1 MTMPNQAQVVII
13 GGGIIGCSIAYHLTE
28 LGWKDVVLIEKG
40 VLTSGSTWHAAGLV
54 GQLRSS
60 RSVTRM
66 LGYSVDLYKR
76 LEEETGQSTGWKESG
91 CLRLAC
97 NENRM
102 MELRRGVTTAR
113 SFGLDMHM
121 ISPKEAQDL
130 FPIMDGTNVIGAAFM
145 PSDGE
150 ADPSGLTQ
158 ALAKGA
164 RNRGANIQ
172 EETCVT
178 GFEFANDRIVAVE
191 TDKGRI
197 ACEVVVNAAG
207 MWAAELG
214 RMAGVNVPLIP
225 VQHQYLITE
234 AINNLPSNLPT
245 VRDPDNLLYYKQ
257 EGAGLVMGG
266 YEPDPIP
273 WALNG
278 IPKDFNQ
285 ELLDS
290 DFDHFE
296 SITQAA
302 VERTP
307 CLETAG
313 IRKLVNGPEA
323 FTPDGNCI
331 LGPAPELENFF
342 VAAGFNAFGIAS
354 GGGAGR
360 MVAEWIVNG
369 EPSLDIWPLDIRRFG
384 EHNDREYTRDRS
396 LELYGKHY
404 TIGWP
409 FEEHDTG
416 RGIKHS
422 RLYERLKEQGAVFG
436 SKFGWERPNWF
447 APKGVDPVDELSFE
461 LPNWFEHV
469 GEEHRAARE
478 HVVLID
484 QSSFSKF
491 EVEGP
496 GAAIFLNRLAANNID
511 KPAGAVTYTQLCNE
525 RGGVESDLTIART
538 GDEKFFVVTGTAF
551 GTHDLHW
558 IQRHM
563 PIDGSV
569 SIRDI
574 TLEHAMIN
582 VCGPNARALLE
593 RVSNDDLSNDGFPFA
608 QCREIVIAQVPVLA
622 SRVTYVGELGYELYL
637 ASDDVAQVY
646 DQLWVAGQD
655 LGIANAGYRAIESL
669 RLEKGY
675 RYWSAEV
682 TPEYTPYESGLGFC
696 VDLSNDDFIGQEALV
711 AAKEQGPQRKMCCF
725 TIDGDEKLLLR
736 GGETILR
743 DGQVLGVVTSGGYG
757 YTVGK
762 TIAYGF
768 IPIEHTKHT
777 DSFTIEVYTESYPAT
792 RRVGALYDPKRE
804 RILA

>member
-1 MTMPNQAQVVII
+1 MREEAQVVII
-13 GGGIIGCSIAYHLTE
+13 GGGIIGCSVAYHLTQ
-28 LGWKDVVLIEKG
+28 LGWRDVILIEKG

-54 GQLRSS
+54 GQLRSN

-66 LGYSVDLYKR
+66 LGHSVELYKR
-76 LEEETGQSTGWKESG
+76 LEEETGQATGWKESG

-97 NENRM
+97 TEARM
-102 MELRRGVTTAR
+102 LELRRGVTTAR

-130 FPIMDGTNVIGAAFM
+130 FPIMDGSDVLGAAFM

-150 ADPSGLTQ
+150 ADPSGLTL

-164 RNRGANIQ
+164 RARATEIH

-178 GFEFANDRIVAVE
+178 GFEIVDDRVVAVE
-191 TDKGRI
+191 TNKGRV

-225 VQHQYLITE
+225 VQHQYLISE
-234 AINNLPSNLPT
+234 EIAGMPADLPT
-245 VRDPDNLLYYKQ
+245 VRDPDNLLYYKK
-257 EGAGLVMGG
+257 ESAGLVMGG
-266 YEPDPIP
+266 YEPNPIP
-273 WALNG
+273 WALKG

-285 ELLDS
+285 ELLKS

-296 SITQAA
+296 CISRAA
-302 VERTP
+302 VKRTP
-307 CLETAG
+307 CLETTG
-313 IRKLVNGPEA
+313 VRKLVNGPEA

-331 LGPAPELENFF
+331 LGPAPERRNFF

-360 MVAEWIVNG
+360 MIAEWIVDG

-384 EHNDREYTRDRS
+384 AHNGTDYTRDRS
-396 LELYGKHY
+396 LELYAKHY
-404 TIGWP
+404 TIAWP
-409 FEEHDTG
+409 YEEHDTG
-416 RGIKHS
+416 RNIKRS
-422 RLYERLKEQGAVFG
+422 ALYDHLKKQGAVFG

-447 APKGVDPVDELSFE
+447 APERVEAKDTLSFG

-469 GEEHRAARE
+469 GNEHRAARE
-478 HVVLID
+478 GVVLID

-496 GAAIFLNRLAANNID
+496 GALAFLNRIAANTID
-511 KPAGAVTYTQLCNE
+511 RPVGSVTYTQLCNE
-525 RGGVESDLTIART
+525 RGGVESDLTIARVA
-538 GDEKFFVVTGTAF
+538 DDRFFIVTGTAF
-551 GTHDLHW
+551 GTHDFVW
-558 IQRHM
+558 IHDHL
-563 PIDGSV
+563 PTDGSV
-569 SIRDI
+569 
-574 TLEHAMIN
+574 TLLDSTSSRAMLN
-582 VCGPNARALLE
+582 VCGPNARRLLE
-593 RVSNDDLSNDGFPFA
+593 CVSHDDLTNAAFPFG
-608 QCREIVIAQVPVLA
+608 QCHEITLGSIPVLA
-622 SRVTYVGELGYELYL
+622 SRVTYIGELGYELYL
-637 ASDDVAQVY
+637 PTEHAVELY
-646 DQLWVAGQD
+646 TLLWEIGHD

-682 TPEYTPYESGLGFC
+682 TPDYTPYESGLGFC
-696 VDLSNDDFIGQEALV
+696 VDLTKDDFIGREALV
-711 AAKEQGPQRKMCCF
+711 KAKELGPERRMCCF
-725 TIDGDEKLLLR
+725 TLDGDETLLLR

-743 DGQVLGVVTSGGYG
+743 DGKVLGVVTSGGYG

-768 IPIEHTKHT
+768 IPTEYLKHT
-777 DSFTIEVYTESYPAT
+777 EGFSIEVYTETYPAT
-792 RRVGALYDPKRE
+792 RHVGALYDPKRA

>member
-1 MTMPNQAQVVII
+1 MRDQAQVVIV

-28 LGWKDVVLIEKG
+28 LGWRDVVLIEKG

-66 LGYSVDLYKR
+66 LGHSVELYKR
-76 LEEETGQSTGWKESG
+76 LEKETGQATGWKESG

-97 NENRM
+97 SEARM
-102 MELRRGVTTAR
+102 LELRGGVTTAR

-121 ISPKEAQDL
+121 ISRQEAQEL
-130 FPIMDGTNVIGAAFM
+130 FPIMDSSDVLGAAFM

-164 RNRGANIQ
+164 RSRGAEIH
-172 EETCVT
+172 ETTSVT
-178 GFEFANDRIVAVE
+178 GFEIVNDRVTAVE

-197 ACEVVVNAAG
+197 TCEVVVNAAG

-214 RMAGVNVPLIP
+214 RMAGVNAPLIP

-234 AINNLPSNLPT
+234 EIDGLPVDLPT
-245 VRDPDNLLYYKQ
+245 VRDPDNLLYYKK

-266 YEPDPIP
+266 YEPNPIP
-273 WALNG
+273 WSLDG
-278 IPKDFNQ
+278 IPKEFNQ
-285 ELLDS
+285 ELLES

-296 SITQAA
+296 SISQAA
-302 VERTP
+302 VKRTP
-307 CLETAG
+307 CLENAG

-331 LGPAPELENFF
+331 LGPAPELQNFF

-360 MVAEWIVNG
+360 MVAEWIVEG

-384 EHNDREYTRDRS
+384 SHNGKDYARDRS

-404 TIGWP
+404 SIAWP
-409 FEEHDTG
+409 FEEHETC
-416 RGIKHS
+416 RGIKRS
-422 RLYERLKEQGAVFG
+422 PLYGHLKRSGAVFG

-447 APKGVDPVDELSFE
+447 APEGVPAKDDLTFG
-461 LPNWFEHV
+461 LPNWFEQV

-478 HVVLID
+478 RVVLID

-491 EVEGP
+491 EVEGQ
-496 GAAIFLNRLAANNID
+496 GAAAFVNRIAANSVD
-511 KPAGAVTYTQLCNE
+511 KPTGSVTYTQLCNE
-525 RGGVESDLTIART
+525 RGGVECDLTIARID
-538 GDEKFFVVTGTAF
+538 DERFFIVTGTAF
-551 GTHDLHW
+551 GTHDFVW
-558 IQRHM
+558 IRQFL
-563 PIDGSV
+563 PKDGSV
-569 SIRDI
+569 VLRDI
-574 TLEHAMIN
+574 TSSRAMLN
-582 VCGPNARALLE
+582 VCGPDSRTLLE
-593 RVSNDDLSNDGFPFA
+593 RVSKDDLSNAAFPFGH
-608 QCREIVIAQVPVLA
+608 CGEITVGSTRVLA
-622 SRVTYVGELGYELYL
+622 CRVTYVGELGYELYIPTEH
-637 ASDDVAQVY
+637 AVDVY
-646 DQLWVAGQD
+646 ENLWESGQD
-655 LGIANAGYRAIESL
+655 LGITNAGYRAIESL

-682 TPEYTPYESGLGFC
+682 TPDYTPYESGLGFC
-696 VDLSNDDFIGQEALV
+696 VDLAKGDFIGREALV
-711 AAKEQGPQRKMCCF
+711 LARENGPKRKMCCF
-725 TIDGDEKLLLR
+725 TLDGDETILLR

-743 DGQVLGVVTSGGYG
+743 DGEVLGVVTSGGYG

-768 IPIEHTKHT
+768 LPVEHSTHT
-777 DSFTIEVYTESYPAT
+777 DGFSIEIFTKTYPAT
-792 RRVGALYDPKRE
+792 RHTGALYDPE
-804 RILA
+804 RTKIQS